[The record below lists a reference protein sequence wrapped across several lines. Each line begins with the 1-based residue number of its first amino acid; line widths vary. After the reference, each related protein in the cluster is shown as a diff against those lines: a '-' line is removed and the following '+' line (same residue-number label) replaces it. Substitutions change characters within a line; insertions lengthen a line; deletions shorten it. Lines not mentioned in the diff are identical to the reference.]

1 MVMRLAQDELARIN
15 SHTTPQA
22 KLECIVACADILFRS
37 LNLSRGAD
45 ASRPGADEFLP
56 VFIYV
61 VLRANVRQV
70 LANATYIDRFRYPG
84 GLMSKYVPRALQ
96 WCCLVQ
102 VVTWLVWQERLL
114 LRKFSECSAVSA
126 APRSHEREGM

>member
-96 WCCLVQ
+96 WCCLA
-102 VVTWLVWQERLL
+102 R
-114 LRKFSECSAVSA
+114 
-126 APRSHEREGM
+126 